1 MESFLEDVSQ
11 TNFASC
17 PDTMSFPWQHQNQSN
32 SRNTVHNNP
41 VQRLTWN
48 NRPRRNHFPRPQLGK
63 TEVYGAI
70 IRCTTTNR
78 FCLVQGRRTGKWSF
92 PKGHRNTLSTDPLIM
107 EDPFACVIREV
118 GEEIGIDKLPMP
130 LREYPLRVGYYY
142 VFEVPFELALKP
154 RDTNEVSQAGW
165 FTLQE
170 MEGMNLNIDASLLR
184 RQLQAR
190 RL

>member
-1 MESFLEDVSQ
+1 MNPERRFS
-11 TNFASC
+11 
-17 PDTMSFPWQHQNQSN
+17 NQSTN
-32 SRNTVHNNP
+32 YRSNPFSR
-41 VQRLTWN
+41 LSG
-48 NRPRRNHFPRPQLGK
+48 PRPMPGQ
-63 TEVYGAI
+63 TEIYGAI
-70 IRCTTTNR
+70 IKSTVSNKY
-78 FCLVQGRRTGKWSF
+78 CLVQGSSTGKWSL
-92 PKGHRNTLSTDPLIM
+92 PKGHRNTIPGDPPTV
-107 EDPFACVIREV
+107 EDPFACVVREV

-142 VFEVPFELALKP
+142 VFEVPFELPLNP

-190 RL
+190 RA

>member
-1 MESFLEDVSQ
+1 MNPERRFS
-11 TNFASC
+11 
-17 PDTMSFPWQHQNQSN
+17 NQSTTYRSN
-32 SRNTVHNNP
+32 PFSR
-41 VQRLTWN
+41 LSG
-48 NRPRRNHFPRPQLGK
+48 PRPMPGE
-63 TEVYGAI
+63 TEIYGAI
-70 IRCTTTNR
+70 IKSTVSNKY
-78 FCLVQGRRTGKWSF
+78 CLVQGSSTGKWSL
-92 PKGHRNTLSTDPLIM
+92 PKGHRNIIPGDPPTV
-107 EDPFACVIREV
+107 EDPFACVVREV

-184 RQLQAR
+184 RQLQTR